1 MKSFLRR
8 ASALAGREPE
18 RWLPGAALL
27 LFAFVLVHEAVALV
41 RGGAAGGLDDL
52 LLRAGIALLTSL
64 GLLAL
69 LRWEWRARRETL
81 RRSQEAR
88 AALERVQQRQRALF
102 ELNQRFAAAEE
113 EEAIIAALLDFIPR
127 VVNVVGVSFVPF
139 DERERPLAAV
149 SRGALPQKAMDV
161 WAEHLARPEARQRCR
176 QCEAQHALAGSQC
189 PLSPPP
195 ALVEL
200 ASVREM
206 HCQRLWCGPRQMG
219 MLTLYRA
226 DSAPLDV
233 GQRQLL
239 ATVLDDAA
247 LRLDSLRLHRRE
259 MEALGQLK
267 HLRGRRDM
275 QQVTTLLLE
284 NVRRIFDAS
293 FAALWTARPL
303 QGLAGRLHVRGQVD
317 ERVEVFVESI
327 LQAALHTAETV
338 TIEGIRG
345 AQSASPSSGAL
356 LVTPL
361 HLVDAPPLGAL
372 AVGAYPPVEFTRR
385 HVDLL
390 QVIAGQMALVL
401 QNASLVAEL
410 EYHTVREERARL
422 AREIHDGLAQTLGF
436 LKLQAAQMRTHLR
449 RGDTRKLED
458 ALDLWYRTVSEAY
471 LDVREAID
479 GLRLASSEGGAA
491 SWIAQTLAEFGE
503 NAGIAVEADD
513 LSLLDGFSPEVQAQL
528 LRIVQESL
536 TNVRKHARASRVQ
549 VRARRVD
556 GQEIL
561 LEIRDDGR
569 GFAPQEVSLPARHG
583 LEGMRERAEMLGAEF
598 QVISRPGGGT
608 CIQVRL
614 PAAEERH
621 A

>member
-8 ASALAGREPE
+8 WYTLAGREPE

-27 LFAFVLVHEAVALV
+27 LFAFVLVHEAVSLT

-52 LLRAGIALLTSL
+52 ALRAGIALLTSL

-69 LRWEWRARRETL
+69 LRWEWRMRRDTL
-81 RRSQEAR
+81 RHSQEAHT
-88 AALERVQQRQRALF
+88 ALQRVQQQQRALF
-102 ELNQRFAAAEE
+102 ELNQRFAAAEAE
-113 EEAIIAALLDFIPR
+113 DAIVAALLDFIPQ
-127 VVNVVGVSFVPF
+127 VVDVVGVSFVPF

-161 WAEHLARPEARQRCR
+161 WAEHLARPEARQRCQ
-176 QCEAQHALAGSQC
+176 QCEAQHALAGSHC

-226 DSAPLDV
+226 DEAPLDAD
-233 GQRQLL
+233 QRQLL

-247 LRLDSLRLHRRE
+247 LRLDSLRMHRRE
-259 MEALGQLK
+259 MEALAQLK

-275 QQVTTLLLE
+275 QQVTTLLLD

-293 FAALWTARPL
+293 FVALWTARPL
-303 QGLAGRLHVRGQVD
+303 RGVQERLLLRGTVD
-317 ERVEVFVESI
+317 EHVEVFVESI
-327 LQAALHTAETV
+327 LQASLHTAETV
-338 TIEGIRG
+338 SIEGIKGTQR
-345 AQSASPSSGAL
+345 AAASSGAL

-372 AVGAYPPVEFTRR
+372 AVGGYPPVEFTRR

-436 LKLQAAQMRTHLR
+436 LKLQAAQMRTYLR
-449 RGDTRKLED
+449 RGDTRKLEE

-503 NAGIAVEADD
+503 NAGIAVEAEN
-513 LSLLDGFSPEVQAQL
+513 LSLLDAFPPEVQAQL

-536 TNVRKHARASRVQ
+536 TNVRKHAQASRVQ
-549 VRARRVD
+549 VRARRLE
-556 GQEIL
+556 GREIL

-569 GFAPQEVSLPARHG
+569 GFAPQDVAAPSRHG

-598 QVISRPGGGT
+598 QIVSRTGRGT
-608 CIQVRL
+608 RIQVRL
-614 PAAEERH
+614 PFVEESH